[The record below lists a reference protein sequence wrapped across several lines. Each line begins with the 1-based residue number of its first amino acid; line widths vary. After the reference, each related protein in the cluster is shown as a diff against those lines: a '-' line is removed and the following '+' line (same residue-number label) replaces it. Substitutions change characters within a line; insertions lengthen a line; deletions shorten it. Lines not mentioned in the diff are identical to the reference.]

1 MGRRCIVDM
10 SSANGAKRTKFKTRR
25 SQLFFQ
31 RIPQFWKHDV
41 IYDNMETLL
50 QLNYNFEEQWGQLVD
65 LIGYIQYHSE
75 L

>member
-1 MGRRCIVDM
+1 MAPKEP
-10 SSANGAKRTKFKTRR
+10 SSKHVGVNYF
-25 SQLFFQ
+25 SQSIL
-31 RIPQFWKHDV
+31 QFRKHDV